1 MLVRVRTG
9 RETRRAEREARKEAR
24 RREREA
30 RGAELPRPTAAGEIE
45 APTVDIAPKDP
56 ILVYFQG
63 ASGPVDLDKL
73 DMDSPG
79 LEALR
84 EAGIKLVVP
93 LVSQGELIGLLN
105 LGARLSEQE
114 YSTDDRKLLENLAA
128 QAAPAV
134 RVAQLVRQ
142 QQAEARERQRMEQEL
157 QVAKLIQQ
165 NFLPKELPQLPGW
178 QVEAYYRPAREV
190 GGDFYD
196 FIELPEGQV
205 GIVVGDVTDKGVPAA
220 MVMAATRSVVRAA
233 ATRLVAPGAVLER
246 VNELLQPDMPPNMF
260 VTCLYGVLDPASG
273 RLRFANAGHNL
284 PYLRTGEGVAE
295 LRATGMPLGLMP
307 GMTYEENEAVIGGA
321 ATILLH
327 SDGLAE
333 AHDPEGNM
341 FGFPRLA
348 GLIEEHPGGPALID
362 ELLSDLDRFTGEG
375 WEQEDDVTL
384 VLLHHTANAAASAG
398 RAEPAERSDE
408 SGEDDIR
415 TLAEFDVP
423 SERGNERLAMERVAD
438 AIVGM
443 DLPPARL
450 ERLKTAVAEATMNA
464 MEHGNGYRSEIPVS
478 IKVLA
483 SDATLSVRIT
493 DRGGGRPIP
502 EAEVPD
508 LDAKLAGEQSPRGWG
523 LFLIKNMVDDV
534 HVASDDTHHTVEL
547 VLNLKGAGHD
557 DEPV

>member
-9 RETRRAEREARKEAR
+9 REGRRAERAARKEAR
-24 RREREA
+24 KLEREA
-30 RGAELPRPTAAGEIE
+30 QRAGAPRLPGIGEIE
-45 APTVDIAPKDP
+45 APTVDIAPNDP

-63 ASGPVDLDKL
+63 ASGPVDLDNL
-73 DMDSPG
+73 DMDSSG
-79 LEALR
+79 LLALR
-84 EAGIKLVVP
+84 GAGIKLVVP
-93 LVSQGELIGLLN
+93 LISQGELIGLLN

-142 QQAEARERQRMEQEL
+142 QEAEARERQRMEQEL
-157 QVAKLIQQ
+157 QVARLIQQ
-165 NFLPKELPQLPGW
+165 NFLPKELPNLPGW

-196 FIELPEGQV
+196 FIELPEGRL

-246 VNELLQPDMPPNMF
+246 VNELLEPDMPPNMF

-284 PYLRTGEGVAE
+284 PYLRTEEGVAE

-307 GMTYEENEAVIGGA
+307 GMTYEENEAVVGGGQ
-321 ATILLH
+321 TILLH

-333 AHDPEGNM
+333 AHDPQRNM
-341 FGFPRLA
+341 FGLPRLA
-348 GLIEEHPGGPALID
+348 RLIEDHPGGPTLID

-384 VLLHHTANAAASAG
+384 VLLQHTVHTAPSPG
-398 RAEPAERSDE
+398 RAEPAKRSDE
-408 SGEDDIR
+408 SQEDEVR
-415 TLAEFDVP
+415 TLAEFDLP

-438 AIVGM
+438 VLVGL

-464 MEHGNGYRSEIPVS
+464 MEHGNGYRPEVPVS

-483 SDATLSVRIT
+483 SNAALSVRIT

-547 VLNLKGAGHD
+547 VLNVKGAAHD